1 MERNTALRAAAGRPC
16 GAAASPCS
24 CWLALLRI
32 RLWVSESVIV
42 GVSGAAG
49 PGHRVLRPG
58 APPGLPGRGGAR
70 ASPGYS
76 AHSPRLK

>member
-1 MERNTALRAAAGRPC
+1 MERNTALRAAAGSVF

-32 RLWVSESVIV
+32 RLWVSESFIV

-58 APPGLPGRGGAR
+58 APPDMPGRGGAGGGSR
-70 ASPGYS
+70 YS